1 MIAPSLATP
10 VDLVRRGSEWRYH
23 DAGVD
28 LGSAWRAP
36 AFADQTWKRGAAP
49 LGFGD
54 PWIRTTVN
62 AGPNAQNRPRTT
74 YFRSSFTVPADRRF
88 TSVTLSLMRDD
99 GAVVYLNGREVARS
113 NLPAGDV
120 TYATDAVIAIGKEE
134 EQRFVDFPVNAA
146 DLPPGTHVLAVEIHQ
161 KGDMSTD
168 LGFDLGLVGR

>member
-1 MIAPSLATP
+1 M
-10 VDLVRRGSEWRYH
+10 DLVRRGSEWRYH

-28 LGSAWRAP
+28 LGTAWRAP
-36 AFADQTWKRGAAP
+36 AFADQSWKRGTAP

-62 AGPNAQNRPRTT
+62 GGPDAQHRPRTT

-113 NLPAGDV
+113 NLPAGNV
-120 TYATDAVIAIGKEE
+120 THTTDAIIAIGKEE
-134 EQRFVDFPVNAA
+134 EQRFVDFPVNVA